1 MREQL
6 KTVLGKQ
13 IILDDGKKYH
23 YITTAFEVQ
32 NALGKVAAI
41 LEEFLITG
49 EDGSV
54 YKLYKTKEGNWYD
67 LDEQNNAVEQIIL
80 QQLKR
85 AIDNFVNEFSE

>member
-6 KTVLGKQ
+6 KTVQGKQ
-13 IILDDGKKYH
+13 ITLEDGRKYH

-32 NALGKVAAI
+32 NALGAVAAV
-41 LEEFLITG
+41 LEEYLITSD
-49 EDGSV
+49 DGTA

-80 QQLKR
+80 QRLKR
-85 AIDNFVNEFSE
+85 AIDNHVNEFSE